1 MPQLC
6 CTNRDVV
13 RICTEELLQAM
24 RAQPK
29 ATVFSVSINDYW
41 TYCECPECQKLAKAE
56 DSQMGPVLQLV
67 NHAAEAVEKEFP
79 SKAIETLAYL
89 SVQHRRNIFGRDR
102 TSLSAWPRS
111 GSVFPTPWRPAIA
124 KKIAQFAPDLEGW
137 AKISSRVWIWDY
149 VADFGDYLAPFPN
162 HRMLAPNIRYYVAHN
177 VKGIFLEGA
186 YNSPDSELAALGGYI
201 MAKLLWN
208 PNCDP
213 NLARDEFLA
222 GYYGK
227 AAIPIRQYLDLL
239 NGRAEQHPAYHFY
252 GRDSFDTTSPIGIPW
267 ELPSPYLTYEFLIQA
282 NNLWQQAENFTA
294 DDAEGDPAG
303 EAFTDER
310 GLCYSGASSPTGAGI
325 AGECKFYRR
334 APLKGSA
341 PPIAVVAG
349 ASTLPVACRNT
360 VQTVLRDAQSQ

>member
-1 MPQLC
+1 MATC
-6 CTNRDVV
+6 DCKENRAV
-13 RICTEELLQAM
+13 RA
-24 RAQPK
+24 
-29 ATVFSVSINDYW
+29 
-41 TYCECPECQKLAKAE
+41 
-56 DSQMGPVLQLV
+56 
-67 NHAAEAVEKEFP
+67 
-79 SKAIETLAYL
+79 
-89 SVQHRRNIFGRDR
+89 
-102 TSLSAWPRS
+102 
-111 GSVFPTPWRPAIA
+111 
-124 KKIAQFAPDLEGW
+124 DLEGW

-208 PNCDP
+208 PNCNP

-294 DDAEGDPAG
+294 DDAEALQRVKRSRMSVDYAILERARPLGLALPAN
-303 EAFTDER
+303 ANF
-310 GLCYSGASSPTGAGI
+310 I
-325 AGECKFYRR
+325 A
-334 APLKGSA
+334 APLKGWRTPKS
-341 PPIAVVAG
+341 PL
-349 ASTLPVACRNT
+349 LPVRPHFLSLAATRFKPYFETLNRSKLT
-360 VQTVLRDAQSQ
+360 HLSEGGGLLDKEAYRQEMARQLGL